1 MGRSALPALN
11 FTGYTFFLTQVESP
25 LPNILVAR
33 PTLAMVKSTLDG
45 GSVKRLAKKFRKTFP

>member
-1 MGRSALPALN
+1 LN
-11 FTGYTFFLTQVESP
+11 FTEYTFFLTQVESP

-45 GSVKRLAKKFRKTFP
+45 GSVKSLAKKFRKTFP